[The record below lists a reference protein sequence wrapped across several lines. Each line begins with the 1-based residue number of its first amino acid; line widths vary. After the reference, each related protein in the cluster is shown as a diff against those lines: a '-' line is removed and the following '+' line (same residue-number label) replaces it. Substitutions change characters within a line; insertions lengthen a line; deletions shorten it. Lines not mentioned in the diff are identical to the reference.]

1 VRRHRLL
8 AAAGLVLAAAARAG
22 DAPRLRA
29 VDPAELSYT
38 YAVGAFA
45 PEYTPPAPGSY
56 ALPTID
62 TVTDHALVDADG
74 RPTTLFA
81 LTRGR
86 LAVVAFVYTTC
97 IEATG
102 CPLSL
107 GVLHRLDRAIA
118 GDRELARRVTL
129 VTISFDPE
137 RDTPA
142 RMAVMRSFHAPASDW
157 RFATTRD
164 EAELRPLL
172 ADFDQPVAKL
182 RFEDGTWTGLFR
194 HVLKVFLL
202 DGESRVRNVY
212 SVGLLDATLVLTDL
226 RTLLLLSSVPPP
238 STGSVQAFPASSRAP
253 DPRDRLPGDA
263 AWTTP

>member
-1 VRRHRLL
+1 MRRRRMLAAGALL
-8 AAAGLVLAAAARAG
+8 VAAAAGAG
-22 DAPRLRA
+22 DDPRLRA
-29 VDPAELSYT
+29 VDPAELAYT
-38 YAVGAFA
+38 YAVGSFA

-56 ALPTID
+56 TLPTID
-62 TVTDHALVDADG
+62 TVTDHALLDADG
-74 RPTTLFA
+74 RPTTLLA

-107 GVLHRLDRAIA
+107 GVLHRLDRAVA
-118 GDRELARRVTL
+118 ADPELARRVTL

-142 RMAVMRSFHAPASDW
+142 RMAVMRSFHAPESDW
-157 RFATTRD
+157 RFATTRN
-164 EAELRPLL
+164 EAQLQPLL

-182 RFEDGTWTGLFR
+182 RFADGTWSGLFR

-202 DGESRVRNVY
+202 DGQSRVRNVY
-212 SVGLLDATLVLTDL
+212 SVGLLDSALVLSDL
-226 RTLLLLSSVPPP
+226 RTLLLEA
-238 STGSVQAFPASSRAP
+238 GARAGP
-253 DPRDRLPGDA
+253 E
-263 AWTTP
+263 

>member
-1 VRRHRLL
+1 ML
-8 AAAGLVLAAAARAG
+8 AAVAARAG
-22 DAPRLRA
+22 DDARLRA
-29 VDPAELSYT
+29 VDPAELTYT
-38 YAVGAFA
+38 YAVGGFA

-56 ALPTID
+56 ALPPIA

-74 RPTTLFA
+74 RPTTLFT

-102 CPLSL
+102 CPLSFS
-107 GVLHRLDRAIA
+107 VLHRLDRAIA

-142 RMAVMRSFHAPASDW
+142 RMAVMRRFHAPAGDW
-157 RFATTRD
+157 RFATTRN
-164 EAELRPLL
+164 ETELAPLL

-182 RFEDGTWTGLFR
+182 RFADGAWSGLFR
-194 HVLKVFLL
+194 NVLKVFLL

-212 SVGLLDATLVLTDL
+212 SVGMLDATLVLNDL
-226 RTLLLLSSVPPP
+226 RTLLLESARS
-238 STGSVQAFPASSRAP
+238 
-253 DPRDRLPGDA
+253 PG
-263 AWTTP
+263 

>member
-1 VRRHRLL
+1 MRGHRLL
-8 AAAGLVLAAAARAG
+8 AAAVLALGAVAAG
-22 DAPRLRA
+22 DEPRLRA
-29 VDPAELSYT
+29 ADPADLTYT
-38 YAVGAFA
+38 YAVGTFA
-45 PEYTPPAPGSY
+45 PEYTPPTPGSY
-56 ALPTID
+56 TLPPID
-62 TVTDHALVDADG
+62 TVTDHALLDADG

-81 LTRGR
+81 LTQGR

-107 GVLHRLDRAIA
+107 AVLHRLDRAIA
-118 GDRELARRVTL
+118 ADAELARRVVL

-142 RMAVMRSFHAPASDW
+142 RMAVMRSFHAPASGW
-157 RFATTRD
+157 RFATTRS
-164 EAELRPLL
+164 EAELQPLL

-182 RFEDGTWTGLFR
+182 RFADGAWTGLFR

-202 DGESRVRNVY
+202 DGQSQVRNVY

-226 RTLLLLSSVPPP
+226 RTLLLES
-238 STGSVQAFPASSRAP
+238 
-253 DPRDRLPGDA
+253 A
-263 AWTTP
+263 AHRRKG

>member
-8 AAAGLVLAAAARAG
+8 AAAGLVLAAAAARAG
-22 DAPRLRA
+22 DDARLRA
-29 VDPAELSYT
+29 VDPAELTYT
-38 YAVGAFA
+38 YAVGGFA

-56 ALPTID
+56 TLPPID
-62 TVTDHALVDADG
+62 TVADHALLDADG

-81 LTRGR
+81 LTQGR

-107 GVLHRLDRAIA
+107 AVLHRLDRIIA
-118 GDRELARRVTL
+118 ADAELARRVVL

-142 RMAVMRSFHAPASDW
+142 RMAVMRAFHAPASDW
-157 RFATTRD
+157 RFATTRS
-164 EAELRPLL
+164 EAELQPLL

-182 RFEDGTWTGLFR
+182 RFADGAWTGLFR

-202 DGESRVRNVY
+202 DGQSQVRNVY

-226 RTLLLLSSVPPP
+226 RTLLLES
-238 STGSVQAFPASSRAP
+238 
-253 DPRDRLPGDA
+253 A
-263 AWTTP
+263 AHRRKG

>member
-1 VRRHRLL
+1 MRGHRLL
-8 AAAGLVLAAAARAG
+8 AAAGLALAAAAARAG
-22 DAPRLRA
+22 DDARLSA
-29 VDPAELSYT
+29 VDPAELTYT
-38 YAVGAFA
+38 YAVGGFV

-62 TVTDHALVDADG
+62 TVTDHPLLDADG
-74 RPTTLFA
+74 RPSTLFS

-97 IEATG
+97 IETTG

-118 GDRELARRVTL
+118 RDRELARRVTL

-157 RFATTRD
+157 RFATTRS
-164 EAELRPLL
+164 ETELAPLL

-182 RFEDGTWTGLFR
+182 RFADGAWSGLFR

-202 DGESRVRNVY
+202 DGRSQVRNVY

-226 RTLLLLSSVPPP
+226 RTLLLES
-238 STGSVQAFPASSRAP
+238 
-253 DPRDRLPGDA
+253 A
-263 AWTTP
+263 AHRRKG

>member
-1 VRRHRLL
+1 VRGHRLL
-8 AAAGLVLAAAARAG
+8 AAAGLALAAAAARAG
-22 DAPRLRA
+22 DDARLSA
-29 VDPAELSYT
+29 VDPAELTYT
-38 YAVGAFA
+38 YAVGRFA

-62 TVTDHALVDADG
+62 TVTDHPLLDADG

-118 GDRELARRVTL
+118 VDRELGRRVTL

-157 RFATTRD
+157 RFATTRS
-164 EAELRPLL
+164 EVELQPLL

-182 RFEDGTWTGLFR
+182 RFADGAWSGLFR

-202 DGESRVRNVY
+202 DGQSQVRNVY
-212 SVGLLDATLVLTDL
+212 SVGLLDATLVLNDL
-226 RTLLLLSSVPPP
+226 RTLLLESV
-238 STGSVQAFPASSRAP
+238 RAAE
-253 DPRDRLPGDA
+253 LH
-263 AWTTP
+263 

>member
-1 VRRHRLL
+1 MRRHRAL
-8 AAAGLVLAAAARAG
+8 AAAVLALASVAARAG
-22 DAPRLRA
+22 DDARLRA
-29 VDPAELSYT
+29 VDPAELAYT
-38 YAVGAFA
+38 YAVGGFA

-56 ALPTID
+56 ALPAID
-62 TVTDHALVDADG
+62 TVTDHPLLDADG
-74 RPTTLFA
+74 RPSTLFA
-81 LTRGR
+81 L
-86 LAVVAFVYTTC
+86 

-107 GVLHRLDRAIA
+107 AVLHRLDRAIA
-118 GDRELARRVTL
+118 ADAELARRVTL

-157 RFATTRD
+157 RFATTRS
-164 EAELRPLL
+164 EAELQPLL

-182 RFEDGTWTGLFR
+182 RFADGAWTGLFR

-202 DGESRVRNVY
+202 DGQSQVRNVY

-226 RTLLLLSSVPPP
+226 RTLILES
-238 STGSVQAFPASSRAP
+238 
-253 DPRDRLPGDA
+253 A
-263 AWTTP
+263 AHRRKG

>member
-1 VRRHRLL
+1 VRGHRLL
-8 AAAGLVLAAAARAG
+8 AAAGLVLAAVAARAG
-22 DAPRLRA
+22 DDARLRA
-29 VDPAELSYT
+29 VDPAELTYT
-38 YAVGAFA
+38 YAVGRFA

-56 ALPTID
+56 TLPPIA
-62 TVTDHALVDADG
+62 TVTDHPLLDADG

-81 LTRGR
+81 LTQGR

-107 GVLHRLDRAIA
+107 GVLHRLDRTIA
-118 GDRELARRVTL
+118 GDRELARRVAL

-157 RFATTRD
+157 RFATTRS
-164 EAELRPLL
+164 EAELAPLL

-182 RFEDGTWTGLFR
+182 RFADGVWSGLFR

-202 DGESRVRNVY
+202 DGQKRVRNVY
-212 SVGLLDATLVLTDL
+212 SVGLLDATLVLNDL
-226 RTLLLLSSVPPP
+226 RTLLLES
-238 STGSVQAFPASSRAP
+238 ARAAE
-253 DPRDRLPGDA
+253 LH
-263 AWTTP
+263 

>member
-1 VRRHRLL
+1 MRRRRMLAAGALL
-8 AAAGLVLAAAARAG
+8 VAAAAGAG
-22 DAPRLRA
+22 DDPRLRA
-29 VDPAELSYT
+29 VDPAELAYT
-38 YAVGAFA
+38 YAVGSFA

-56 ALPTID
+56 TLPTID
-62 TVTDHALVDADG
+62 TVTDHALLDADG
-74 RPTTLFA
+74 RPTTLLA

-107 GVLHRLDRAIA
+107 AVLHRLDRAIA
-118 GDRELARRVTL
+118 ADPELARRVTL

-142 RMAVMRSFHAPASDW
+142 RMAVMRSFHAPESDW
-157 RFATTRD
+157 RFATTRN
-164 EAELRPLL
+164 EAQWQPLL

-182 RFEDGTWTGLFR
+182 RFADGTWSGLFR

-202 DGESRVRNVY
+202 DGQSRVRNVY
-212 SVGLLDATLVLTDL
+212 SVGLLDSALVLSDL
-226 RTLLLLSSVPPP
+226 RTLLLEA
-238 STGSVQAFPASSRAP
+238 GARAGP
-253 DPRDRLPGDA
+253 E
-263 AWTTP
+263 

>member
-1 VRRHRLL
+1 MRRDRLL
-8 AAAGLVLAAAARAG
+8 AAVGLVLVAATARAG
-22 DAPRLRA
+22 DDSRLRA
-29 VDPAELSYT
+29 VDPAELGYT

-56 ALPTID
+56 RLPPIA
-62 TVTDHALVDADG
+62 TVTDHPLLDADG
-74 RPTTLFA
+74 RPSTLFA

-107 GVLHRLDRAIA
+107 GVLHRLDRAVA

-129 VTISFDPE
+129 LTISFDPE

-142 RMAVMRSFHAPASDW
+142 RMAVMRTFHAPASDW
-157 RFATTRD
+157 RFATTRS
-164 EAELRPLL
+164 EAELQPLL

-182 RFEDGTWTGLFR
+182 RFADGAWSGLFR

-202 DGESRVRNVY
+202 DGEHRVRNVY
-212 SVGLLDATLVLTDL
+212 SVGLLDARLILTDV
-226 RTLLLLSSVPPP
+226 RTLLLEAARS
-238 STGSVQAFPASSRAP
+238 
-253 DPRDRLPGDA
+253 PG
-263 AWTTP
+263 

>member
-1 VRRHRLL
+1 VRGRRSL
-8 AAAGLVLAAAARAG
+8 AAAGLLLAATAARAG
-22 DAPRLRA
+22 DDARLRA
-29 VDPAELSYT
+29 VDSAELTYT
-38 YAVGAFA
+38 YAVGGFA

-56 ALPTID
+56 ALPPIA

-107 GVLHRLDRAIA
+107 AVLHRLDRAIV
-118 GDRELARRVTL
+118 GDRDLARRVTL

-142 RMAVMRSFHAPASDW
+142 RMAVMRSFHSPASEW

-182 RFEDGTWTGLFR
+182 RFEDGAWTGLFR

-202 DGESRVRNVY
+202 DGQSQVRNVY

-226 RTLLLLSSVPPP
+226 RTLLLES
-238 STGSVQAFPASSRAP
+238 
-253 DPRDRLPGDA
+253 A
-263 AWTTP
+263 AHRRKG